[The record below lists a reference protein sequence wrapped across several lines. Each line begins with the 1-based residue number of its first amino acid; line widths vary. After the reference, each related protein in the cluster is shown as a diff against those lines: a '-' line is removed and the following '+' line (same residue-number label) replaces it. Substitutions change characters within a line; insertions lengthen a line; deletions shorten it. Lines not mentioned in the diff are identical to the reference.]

1 MVLFTSSKALAG
13 LLMSSLAV
21 HCGAISLTV
30 SQDRGNET
38 SSTMWGIMF
47 EDINYSGDGG
57 IHGQLIRNNGFQ
69 GDNPGLAAY
78 SAISGTTLEV
88 VLQFPSLTLS
98 PTLVEAGAT
107 GQVGFANEG
116 YWGIAVDGSPHSHN
130 IFIRGNYQGQMNWIL
145 QSASTKEVFATVTF
159 YVDSTADKF
168 TEFHQ
173 REPTTFSSLTD
184 IEYRM
189 TFDANLVAGSSSGLR
204 FRSSIL
210 PPSTIGMS
218 CPYSKRNAA
227 NESSYNGLKPSL
239 AEAVNNIGGSFLRFP
254 GGNNLEGPNV
264 ENRWKWNETIG
275 AITSRPG
282 HQGLHEYFEWCDD
295 MRLEPFL
302 DVYSGYSLDGT
313 HITGEALKPFVDEVL
328 QELEYV
334 LGDSSTPMGALR
346 AKNGREQPW
355 PVKWV
360 EIGNEDDFGCSSY
373 PERFAAFYNAIRPKY
388 PDLQLIAS
396 ATGFNC
402 LPDPFPEDA
411 WIDYHEY
418 NIPENYIA
426 NFAQWD
432 NVSRRNKYIIA
443 EMGRWSVQYSD
454 MRGSV
459 SEAVFM
465 LGLERNSD
473 LIRGVAFAPLLSLVD
488 HQQWAPNLIPFKQAP
503 DAIVYTSSYWVQQL
517 FAHNAGDVTHEVT
530 SDSGFDPVFWSA
542 VSAGETYIVK
552 LANYAAEPQQMDIK
566 ISGKGI
572 ATLSIL
578 ANDDPDSANSHAG
591 SPIAPPVISRIESS
605 GDNFSFVMP
614 AWSVAVPRA
623 D

>member
-98 PTLVEAGAT
+98 PTLS
-107 GQVGFANEG
+107 
-116 YWGIAVDGSPHSHN
+116 SPHSHN

-210 PPSTIGMS
+210 PPSTIGAWG
-218 CPYSKRNAA
+218 Y
-227 NESSYNGLKPSL
+227 
-239 AEAVNNIGGSFLRFP
+239 
-254 GGNNLEGPNV
+254 PN
-264 ENRWKWNETIG
+264 TD
-275 AITSRPG
+275 AL
-282 HQGLHEYFEWCDD
+282 GLHEYFEWCDD

-591 SPIAPPVISRIESS
+591 SPNAPPVISRIESS

>member
-1 MVLFTSSKALAG
+1 MVLFTSSRALAG

-21 HCGAISLTV
+21 QCGAISLTV

-88 VLQFPSLTLS
+88 DSSIPLSEALPDTLKAS
-98 PTLVEAGAT
+98 VKAGAT
-107 GQVGFANEG
+107 GQAGFANEG
-116 YWGIAVDGSPHSHN
+116 YWGIPVDGSPHSHN

-145 QSASTKEVFATVTF
+145 QSVSTKEVFANVTF
-159 YVDSTADKF
+159 YVDSTIDKF

-189 TFDANLVAGSSSGLR
+189 TFDAGLLAGSSLW
-204 FRSSIL
+204 FAL
-210 PPSTIGMS
+210 PQLYPTTFHNR
-218 CPYSKRNAA
+218 Y
-227 NESSYNGLKPSL
+227 
-239 AEAVNNIGGSFLRFP
+239 V
-254 GGNNLEGPNV
+254 LEGPNV
-264 ENRWKWNETIG
+264 KNRWKWNETIG

-282 HQGLHEYFEWCDD
+282 HQGAWGYPNTVALGLHEYFEWCDD

-334 LGDSSTPMGALR
+334 LGDSSTPMGALNAR
-346 AKNGREQPW
+346 KQPW

-388 PDLQLIAS
+388 SDLQLIAS

-418 NIPENYIA
+418 NIPQNYIV

-454 MRGSV
+454 MRDSV

-473 LIRGVAFAPLLSLVD
+473 LIRG
-488 HQQWAPNLIPFKQAP
+488 PNLIPFKQAP

-530 SDSGFDPVFWSA
+530 SDAGFDPVFWSA

-552 LANYAAEPQQMDIK
+552 LANYAAEPQQLDIK
-566 ISGKGI
+566 LAGKGI

-614 AWSVAVPRA
+614 AWSVAVLRA

>member
-1 MVLFTSSKALAG
+1 MDMNGK
-13 LLMSSLAV
+13 
-21 HCGAISLTV
+21 
-30 SQDRGNET
+30 
-38 SSTMWGIMF
+38 
-47 EDINYSGDGG
+47 DINYSGDGG

-69 GDNPGLAAY
+69 GENSGLAAY

-88 VLQFPSLTLS
+88 DFSVPLSDALPNTLKVS
-98 PTLVEAGAT
+98 VEASAT
-107 GQVGFANEG
+107 GQVGFTNEG
-116 YWGIAVDGSPHSHN
+116 YWGIPVDGSPHSHN

-145 QSASTKEVFATVTF
+145 QSVSTKEVFANVTF
-159 YVDSTADKF
+159 YVDSTTDKF

-189 TFDANLVAGSSSGLR
+189 TFDAGLVAGSSLW
-204 FRSSIL
+204 FAL
-210 PPSTIGMS
+210 PQLYPTTFHN
-218 CPYSKRNAA
+218 R
-227 NESSYNGLKPSL
+227 YNGLKPSL
-239 AEAVNNIGGSFLRFP
+239 AEAVDRSLDFLA
-254 GGNNLEGPNV
+254 
-264 ENRWKWNETIG
+264 
-275 AITSRPG
+275 AITCAWGYPNTDAL
-282 HQGLHEYFEWCDD
+282 GLHEYFEWCDD

-360 EIGNEDDFGCSSY
+360 EIGNEDDFGCRSY

-418 NIPENYIA
+418 NIPENYIV

-465 LGLERNSD
+465 IGLERNSD

-542 VSAGETYIVK
+542 VSAGETYTVK
-552 LANYAAEPQQMDIK
+552 LAKYATEPQQMDIK
-566 ISGKGI
+566 IAGKGI

-605 GDNFSFVMP
+605 GENFSFVMP
-614 AWSVAVPRA
+614 AWSVAVLRA

>member
-69 GDNPGLAAY
+69 GDDPGLAAY

-98 PTLVEAGAT
+98 PTLS
-107 GQVGFANEG
+107 
-116 YWGIAVDGSPHSHN
+116 SPHSHN

-210 PPSTIGMS
+210 PPSTIG
-218 CPYSKRNAA
+218 
-227 NESSYNGLKPSL
+227 
-239 AEAVNNIGGSFLRFP
+239 
-254 GGNNLEGPNV
+254 PNV

-282 HQGLHEYFEWCDD
+282 HQGAWGYPNTDALGLHEYFEWCDD

-432 NVSRRNKYIIA
+432 NVSRRNKCIIA

-566 ISGKGI
+566 IAGKGI

-614 AWSVAVPRA
+614 AWSVAVLRA

>member
-1 MVLFTSSKALAG
+1 MVLFTSSRAWAG

-21 HCGAISLTV
+21 QCGAISLTV

-47 EDINYSGDGG
+47 EDVNYSGDGG
-57 IHGQLIRNNGFQ
+57 IHVDSSVPLS
-69 GDNPGLAAY
+69 DALAN
-78 SAISGTTLEV
+78 TLK
-88 VLQFPSLTLS
+88 
-98 PTLVEAGAT
+98 
-107 GQVGFANEG
+107 
-116 YWGIAVDGSPHSHN
+116 GIPVDGSPHSHN

-145 QSASTKEVFATVTF
+145 RSGSAKEVFANVTF
-159 YVDSTADKF
+159 YVDSTTDKF

-189 TFDANLVAGSSSGLR
+189 TFDAGLVAGSSLW
-204 FRSSIL
+204 FAL
-210 PPSTIGMS
+210 PQLYPTTFHN
-218 CPYSKRNAA
+218 R
-227 NESSYNGLKPSL
+227 YNGLKSSL
-239 AEAVNNIGGSFLRFP
+239 AEAVSNIGGSFLRFP
-254 GGNNLEGPNV
+254 GGYNLTGAWGYPN
-264 ENRWKWNETIG
+264 TD
-275 AITSRPG
+275 ALA
-282 HQGLHEYFEWCDD
+282 LHEYFEWCDE

-313 HITGEALKPFVDEVL
+313 HITGEPLKPFVDEVL

-334 LGDSSTPMGALR
+334 LGDSSKPMGAIR

-360 EIGNEDDFGCSSY
+360 EIGNEDDFGCRSY
-373 PERFAAFYNAIRPKY
+373 PERFAAFYNVIRPKY

-402 LPDPFPEDA
+402 LPEPFPEDA

-418 NIPENYIA
+418 NIPENYIV

-542 VSAGETYIVK
+542 VRAGETYIVK

-566 ISGKGI
+566 IAEKGI
-572 ATLSIL
+572 ATL
-578 ANDDPDSANSHAG
+578 
-591 SPIAPPVISRIESS
+591 PIHS
-605 GDNFSFVMP
+605 GQ
-614 AWSVAVPRA
+614 
-623 D
+623 

>member
-1 MVLFTSSKALAG
+1 MVLFMSSRALAG

-21 HCGAISLTV
+21 QCGAISLTV

-47 EDINYSGDGG
+47 GDINYSGDGG
-57 IHGQLIRNNGFQ
+57 THGQLIRNNGFQ

-88 VLQFPSLTLS
+88 DSSVPLSDALPNTLKVS
-98 PTLVEAGAT
+98 VEAGAT
-107 GQVGFANEG
+107 GQAGFAKEG
-116 YWGIAVDGSPHSHN
+116 YWGIPVDGSPHSHN

-145 QSASTKEVFATVTF
+145 QSVSTKEVFANVTF
-159 YVDSTADKF
+159 YVDSTTDKF

-189 TFDANLVAGSSSGLR
+189 TFDAGLVAGSSLW
-204 FRSSIL
+204 FAL
-210 PPSTIGMS
+210 PQLYPTT
-218 CPYSKRNAA
+218 
-227 NESSYNGLKPSL
+227 
-239 AEAVNNIGGSFLRFP
+239 FH
-254 GGNNLEGPNV
+254 
-264 ENRWKWNETIG
+264 NRIG
-275 AITSRPG
+275 AWGYPNTDAL
-282 HQGLHEYFEWCDD
+282 GLHEYFEWCDD
-295 MRLEPFL
+295 IRLEPFL
-302 DVYSGYSLDGT
+302 GVYSGYSLDGT

-328 QELEYV
+328 QELE
-334 LGDSSTPMGALR
+334 
-346 AKNGREQPW
+346 NGREQPS

-360 EIGNEDDFGCSSY
+360 EIGNEDDFGCRSY

-418 NIPENYIA
+418 NIPENYIV
-426 NFAQWD
+426 NFAQWE
-432 NVSRRNKYIIA
+432 NISCRN
-443 EMGRWSVQYSD
+443 
-454 MRGSV
+454 
-459 SEAVFM
+459 
-465 LGLERNSD
+465 NSD

-488 HQQWAPNLIPFKQAP
+488 HHQWAPNLIPFKQAP

-542 VSAGETYIVK
+542 VSACETYIVK
-552 LANYAAEPQQMDIK
+552 LANYAAEPQQIDIK
-566 ISGKGI
+566 IAGKGI

-578 ANDDPDSANSHAG
+578 ANDNPDSANSHAG

-614 AWSVAVPRA
+614 ACSVAVLRA

>member
-1 MVLFTSSKALAG
+1 MDGK
-13 LLMSSLAV
+13 
-21 HCGAISLTV
+21 
-30 SQDRGNET
+30 
-38 SSTMWGIMF
+38 
-47 EDINYSGDGG
+47 DINYSGDGG
-57 IHGQLIRNNGFQ
+57 IHVPLSDALPN
-69 GDNPGLAAY
+69 
-78 SAISGTTLEV
+78 TLKV
-88 VLQFPSLTLS
+88 S
-98 PTLVEAGAT
+98 VEAGAT

-116 YWGIAVDGSPHSHN
+116 YWGIPVDGSLHSHN

-145 QSASTKEVFATVTF
+145 QSVSTKEIFANVTF
-159 YVDSTADKF
+159 YVDSTTDKF

-173 REPTTFSSLTD
+173 REPTAFSSLTD

-189 TFDANLVAGSSSGLR
+189 TFDAGLVAGSSLW
-204 FRSSIL
+204 FAL
-210 PPSTIGMS
+210 PQLYPTTFHN
-218 CPYSKRNAA
+218 R
-227 NESSYNGLKPSL
+227 YNGLKPSL

-275 AITSRPG
+275 AITSRAWGYPNTDAL
-282 HQGLHEYFEWCDD
+282 GLHEYFEWCDD

-302 DVYSGYSLDGT
+302 DFSKTSKNVLQN
-313 HITGEALKPFVDEVL
+313 LKPIVPLNLTPYVEK
-328 QELEYV
+328 YV

-346 AKNGREQPW
+346 ANNGREQPW

-373 PERFAAFYNAIRPKY
+373 PERFAAFYNAIRPRY
-388 PDLQLIAS
+388 TDLQLIAS

-418 NIPENYIA
+418 NTPENYIV

-473 LIRGVAFAPLLSLVD
+473 LIRGVAFAPLLGHVD

-552 LANYAAEPQQMDIK
+552 LANYAAEPQQIDIK
-566 ISGKGI
+566 IAGKGI

-591 SPIAPPVISRIESS
+591 SPIAPPFISRIESS

-614 AWSVAVPRA
+614 AWSVAVLRA

>member
-1 MVLFTSSKALAG
+1 MNMDGK
-13 LLMSSLAV
+13 
-21 HCGAISLTV
+21 
-30 SQDRGNET
+30 
-38 SSTMWGIMF
+38 
-47 EDINYSGDGG
+47 DINYSGDGG
-57 IHGQLIRNNGFQ
+57 IH
-69 GDNPGLAAY
+69 AY

-88 VLQFPSLTLS
+88 DSSVPLSDALPNTLKVS
-98 PTLVEAGAT
+98 VEAGAT
-107 GQVGFANEG
+107 GQGGFANEG
-116 YWGIAVDGSPHSHN
+116 YWGIPVDGSPHSHN

-145 QSASTKEVFATVTF
+145 QSVSTKEVFANVTF
-159 YVDSTADKF
+159 YVDSTTDKF

-173 REPTTFSSLTD
+173 RAWGYPNTD
-184 IEYRM
+184 
-189 TFDANLVAGSSSGLR
+189 AL
-204 FRSSIL
+204 
-210 PPSTIGMS
+210 
-218 CPYSKRNAA
+218 
-227 NESSYNGLKPSL
+227 
-239 AEAVNNIGGSFLRFP
+239 
-254 GGNNLEGPNV
+254 
-264 ENRWKWNETIG
+264 
-275 AITSRPG
+275 
-282 HQGLHEYFEWCDD
+282 GLHEYFEWCDD

-313 HITGEALKPFVDEVL
+313 HITGEALKPFVDGVL

-418 NIPENYIA
+418 NIPKNYIA

-503 DAIVYTSSYWVQQL
+503 DAIIYTSSYWVQQL

-552 LANYAAEPQQMDIK
+552 LANYAAEPQQMVIK
-566 ISGKGI
+566 ITGKGI

-591 SPIAPPVISRIESS
+591 SPITPPVISRIESS

-614 AWSVAVPRA
+614 AWSVAVLRA